1 MSNTCRV
8 STQTNPLRT
17 SKQRCCEEEGFPPPH
32 IVLKSTE
39 GRPVLATTASPTDFI
54 NIVAAEM
61 SSRVERAVEYWLA
74 QIDQIVTN
82 DKIAL
87 ARQLIAVQEVLQDY
101 KRLTGKGHLKLTCME

>member
-1 MSNTCRV
+1 
-8 STQTNPLRT
+8 
-17 SKQRCCEEEGFPPPH
+17 
-32 IVLKSTE
+32 
-39 GRPVLATTASPTDFI
+39 
-54 NIVAAEM
+54 M
-61 SSRVERAVEYWLA
+61 SSGVERAVEYWLA